1 MKLMLKWV
9 VSALIVLFIFGPEI
23 VHADITVDD
32 EGNFLSQEEIQEL
45 ETRFSDT
52 VFDYYVSTV
61 ESLNGTPI
69 RDASLSLFRSVSDE
83 GFDTAILISAAEGE
97 IHMNVAPGSEIDE
110 AISQL
115 SSTDPFGELI
125 DSTFLPAAYDERFAD
140 GIADLVLKVEE
151 LEEMR
156 LEASGSEAA
165 PSAPAAEASEENSNE
180 GAVGTAP
187 ASGGFSGGFLYAILV
202 LFLVVIGGR
211 IIYLLSSAKKVN
223 KELQAVKDA
232 HNSLLANVLTP
243 YSEAKDRSELSRGLT
258 QQQFIA
264 LKENFFSLLNHV
276 KDRETALDKLQLSLS
291 KQKFRTLSAS
301 FLPAGKKKGQE
312 TTSMSLSS
320 VKQEISKLGKWT
332 KEQGGELE
340 ALTGELKLLSSKELE
355 TTQKISS
362 MKETLARSSAAVSM
376 LQEETSMPFSHLKE
390 KLGEAASALEE
401 VVKLDESFDFA
412 AAYEGIAGAEN
423 RIAEVSKDSEAIKT
437 LAEEKS
443 DLQEQI
449 RERDAEIRRLAAEE
463 KLLLADEDPYS
474 VIEEARHYF
483 SQFEATLAEG
493 DAARAQNTKTAVLN
507 SLTAALEKTEALVK
521 YRNETKQA
529 YENVNS
535 TLPQYKN
542 LDSSFAAELEKLR
555 VSFTE
560 NHWEHLNRRFFDM
573 KNLVQNIEAKLPFIA
588 ENLKP
593 DVQQYKQAYAEMNET
608 LQMLASVEKLHSE
621 CFSTCNDL
629 TGQLKG
635 LKKSVISLNNDLQRV
650 FNDKQKHSLPLDMH
664 PLTSLEKEINFLHEE
679 ADKQPVNLAEIS
691 DRLSHEQQLLREADN
706 QIQQMIRE
714 KQKVTRELDS
724 LQGSYR
730 EAERRL
736 GLRTMMTSYKNRFQA
751 CEAQIRNYI
760 NTGNYE
766 QAMHEVSIGRRI
778 VDEMREEYRR
788 IQHRRQME
796 AARRAARTAQRNNTF
811 GGGGGFGG
819 GFGGGSRGGG
829 SGFGSRGGGGG
840 FGGRG
845 GGGSF
850 GGRGGG
856 RKF

>member
-1 MKLMLKWV
+1 MIKWV
-9 VSALIVLFIFGPEI
+9 VSAIIVLFIFGPEI
-23 VHADITVDD
+23 AHAEITVDD
-32 EGNFLSQEEIQEL
+32 EGGFLNQEEIQEL
-45 ETRFSDT
+45 ETRFSDSA
-52 VFDYYVSTV
+52 FNYYVSTID
-61 ESLNGTPI
+61 SLDGTPI
-69 RDASLSLFRSVSDE
+69 GDASLSLFRSVSEE
-83 GFDTAILISAAEGE
+83 GYDTVILISAAEGE
-97 IHMNVAPGSEIDE
+97 IHMNVAPGSDIDE

-115 SSTDPFGELI
+115 SSTDPFGALI
-125 DSTFLPAAYDERFAD
+125 DETFLPAAYDERFAD

-151 LEEMR
+151 LEGMR
-156 LEASGSEAA
+156 LENSGSEAA
-165 PSAPAAEASEENSNE
+165 PSAPEAEASGENANE
-180 GAVGTAP
+180 GAVAAP
-187 ASGGFSGGFLYAILV
+187 QGSGGFGGGFLYAVLA

-211 IIYLLSSAKKVN
+211 TVYLLTSMKRASR
-223 KELQAVKDA
+223 ELQAVKDA
-232 HNSLLANVLTP
+232 HNSLLANVLSP

-264 LKENFFSLLNHV
+264 LKEKFLSLLNHV
-276 KDRETALDKLQLSLS
+276 KDRETALDKLQLSLT

-320 VKQEISKLGKWT
+320 VKQEISELEKWS
-332 KEQGGELE
+332 KEQGGELA
-340 ALTGELKLLSSKELE
+340 ALTGELKLLSGKELE

-362 MKETLARSSAAVSM
+362 MKETLARSSASVSM

-390 KLGEAASALEE
+390 KLGEAAAALEE

-412 AAYEGIAGAEN
+412 AAYEGIPGAES
-423 RIAEVSKDSEAIKT
+423 RIKEVTKDSEAIKI
-437 LAEEKS
+437 LAEEKGN
-443 DLQEQI
+443 LREQI
-449 RERDAEIRRLAAEE
+449 TERDAEIRRLAAEE
-463 KLLLADEDPYS
+463 KLLLADEDPYA
-474 VIEEARHYF
+474 VIDEARHYF

-493 DAARAQNTKTAVLN
+493 DAARAQNNKTAVLN
-507 SLTAALEKTEALVK
+507 SLTEALEKTEALVK

-555 VSFTE
+555 ASFTE
-560 NHWEHLNRRFFDM
+560 NHWEHLNRRFSDM
-573 KNLVQNIEAKLPFIA
+573 KDLVRKIEVKLPYIA
-588 ENLKP
+588 DNLKQ
-593 DVQQYKQAYAEMNET
+593 DVQQYKQAYTEMNET
-608 LQMLASVEKLHSE
+608 LRMLASAEKLHSE

-635 LKKSVISLNNDLQRV
+635 LKSSVISLNNDLQRV
-650 FNDKQKHSLPLDMH
+650 VRDQQEHRLPIDMY
-664 PLTSLEKEINFLHEE
+664 PLQSLEKEINFLLEQ
-679 ADKQPVNLAEIS
+679 ADKQPVNLAELS
-691 DRLSHEQQLLREADN
+691 DCLTHEQQLLREADN
-706 QIQQMIRE
+706 QVQHMIRE
-714 KQKVTRELDS
+714 KQKVTRELES

-736 GLRTMMTSYKNRFQA
+736 GLRTMMTTYKNRFQA

-796 AARRAARTAQRNNTF
+796 AARRAARTTQRNNTF
-811 GGGGGFGG
+811 GGGGFGG